1 MRRHLAWLSLT
12 LVISWAIAVWPR
24 PSSSHGQQAV
34 RIEKVAYGGWA
45 DNLRISNGEVE
56 LVVTLEVGPRI
67 LRYGFVGGENV
78 FKEYADQLGKS
89 GEKDW
94 QIRGGHR
101 LWVAPEDEKRTYF
114 PDNAAVQHRERAGRV
129 VLVPPPERPWGLQK
143 EIEILLASTGTRVEV
158 LHRIR
163 NIGKQ
168 PTSLAPWALSVMAPG
183 GVEIIPLPPKQPHP
197 QALLPNQVLVLW
209 PYFDF
214 TDPRYTFGKQVILL
228 RQDAKRGPTKIGLR
242 HTLGWAAYANRGA
255 LFIKRFHHLPDRT
268 YPDFGVNYETFANE
282 DMLEMETLGPLVA
295 LQPGEEVLHTE
306 TWELRRFHHRI
317 TNEQDA
323 LEHVVKPMR

>member
-1 MRRHLAWLSLT
+1 MRQRKWALALLSGLLFLLT
-12 LVISWAIAVWPR
+12 GITAAT
-24 PSSSHGQQAV
+24 HGQTARSV

-45 DNLRISNGEVE
+45 NNLRISNGEVE
-56 LVVTLEVGPRI
+56 LIATLDVGPRI
-67 LRYGFVGGENV
+67 IRYGFVRGENV

-114 PDNAAVQHRERAGRV
+114 PDNVPVAYEERAGRV
-129 VLVPPPERPWGLQK
+129 LLTPPPEPPWGLQK
-143 EIEILLASTGTRVEV
+143 QIEVQLSPQGTRVEV

-163 NIGKQ
+163 NVGK
-168 PTSLAPWALSVMAPG
+168 TATHLAPWALSVMAEG
-183 GVEIIPLPPKQPHP
+183 GVEIIPLPPKQSHP

-214 TDPRYTFGKQVILL
+214 TDPRYTFGQQVILL
-228 RQDAKRGPTKIGLR
+228 RQDAKRSPTKIGLR

-268 YPDFGVNYETFANE
+268 YPDFGVNYETFTNE
-282 DMLEMETLGPLVA
+282 DMLEMETLGPLVT
-295 LQPGEEVLHTE
+295 LKPGEEVLHTE
-306 TWELRRFHHRI
+306 TWELKPFREKI
-317 TNEQDA
+317 ANEADA
-323 LEHVVKPMR
+323 LRHVLPLLR